1 MEKVQKYPCLYYQF
15 CEDFEEKYVNLSS
28 FKVIGDKFGLPPHK
42 VKKRYKSIRIS
53 FTRYLKKNQHNPSG
67 SRRADL
73 QTPEKF

>member
-1 MEKVQKYPCLYYQF
+1 MFPKIILWIFIDDFMEKVQKYPCLYYQF

-53 FTRYLKKNQHNPSG
+53 HAIFEEEP
-67 SRRADL
+67 A
-73 QTPEKF
+73 